1 MGTQESAYYGVPM
14 IGIPLFGDQHFN
26 MKSYV
31 NKNIAIKLDLKD
43 IAQERFTNTVI
54 EIVKNPIYKWVSQ
67 IIINR

>member
-54 EIVKNPIYKWVSQ
+54 EIVKNPIYK
-67 IIINR
+67 